1 MDRSPDRQSAR
12 ILTFPARGRA
22 AALEL
27 SNKAKFAAE
36 VAWLHSTSIAT
47 ESSWYHEAAI
57 EEAAPKRKH

>member
-12 ILTFPARGRA
+12 ILTFPKRRRA
-22 AALEL
+22 VASEL

-47 ESSWYHEAAI
+47 ESSWYHETAI
-57 EEAAPKRKH
+57 EEAAPKRRH